1 MFTRNKYPLKVT
13 VRLIDVKG
21 NNVQNVFVKD
31 VPFLVILDVHL
42 IDLDYEKR
50 KWILR
55 LFNILRIVFL
65 LVSTEKAARG
75 VAGT

>member
-13 VRLIDVKG
+13 VRLIYVKG

-42 IDLDYEKR
+42 IDLDYEKM

-55 LFNILRIVFL
+55 LFNILRIFML
-65 LVSTEKAARG
+65 
-75 VAGT
+75 

>member
-13 VRLIDVKG
+13 VRLIYVKG

-42 IDLDYEKR
+42 IDLDYEKM

-55 LFNILRIVFL
+55 LFNILRIVML
-65 LVSTEKAARG
+65 
-75 VAGT
+75 